1 MNPIKYTRI
10 LFVAGL
16 AVLISGCGASRQAST
31 AAPERVFAEPAAGDS
46 PQSRYISAYSQIA
59 VEERRRSGVPASITL
74 AQGMLESGNGLSELA
89 VRGNNHFGIK
99 CHDWKGQKIY
109 FDDDR
114 KGECFRKYRSPEE
127 SFRDHSDFLRYRDRY
142 KFLFDFNVTDYRSW
156 AYGLKKAGYAT
167 DPAYPQKL
175 ISLVETYGL
184 DRFDK
189 PSRHDRKPADN
200 AASADGMSDADV
212 AVPQPPAELEAPV
225 PVSDRRGKAVSI
237 SLTRQLYS
245 QNKVPFVYSAEGE
258 TYSEIAG
265 RYNLFRKE
273 ILRYND
279 LAQDEVLM
287 PGTVVYL
294 QPKKSRAAKH
304 VDKYVAEGGET
315 VRDIS
320 QRYAVRL
327 KNLLRLNGMDAD
339 RELLEGEMINLR

>member
-1 MNPIKYTRI
+1 MKFSRCFHI
-10 LFVAGL
+10 LAAFL
-16 AVLISGCGASRQAST
+16 AISGCGTASRTMS
-31 AAPERVFAEPAAGDS
+31 PSSAESLAQTFTEDS
-46 PQSRYISAYSQIA
+46 PQHRYIRQYAGIA
-59 VEERRRSGVPASITL
+59 VRERARSGVPASITL
-74 AQGMLESGNGLSELA
+74 AQGMLESGNGQSELA

-99 CHDWKGQKIY
+99 CHDWNGQRLY

-114 KGECFRKYRSPEE
+114 KGECFRKYRSAEE

-142 KFLFDFNVTDYRSW
+142 KFLFDFNVTDYESW

-167 DPAYPQKL
+167 DPAYPSKL
-175 ISLVETYGL
+175 IRLVEDYGL

-189 PSRHDRKPADN
+189 PSRHDRKPADK

-339 RELLEGEMINLR
+339 CELLEGEMINLR